1 MSSSADS
8 FSDVLRL
15 LPELPSADETAA
27 EAARARQ
34 AVLTKPPGSLGR
46 LEEIVVWLAAWQGRH
61 PPRLERP
68 RVAVFA
74 GNHGVVRRGVSAY
87 PAEVTRQMVKNFID
101 GGAAINQL
109 CRVANAELRVYEMAL
124 ESPTEDFTAAPALDE
139 EECMRAIAYGM
150 AAVEPGL
157 DHLALG
163 EMGIGNT
170 TSAAALALALFGG
183 TAEDWTGPGTGVAGP
198 ALARKIATVAAGV
211 ERHRDRLEPLQVLAA
226 LGGRE
231 LAAMLGAILAAR
243 MARVPVLLDGFV
255 VAAAAAVLHRLREG
269 LLDHCLVAHLS
280 AEPGHR
286 RLLAAI
292 AKMPL
297 FDLGMRLGEGSGAA
311 LAIPLLR
318 SALACHTG
326 MATFGEAGVSGKLD

>member
-1 MSSSADS
+1 MSSAADS

-157 DHLALG
+157 DLLALG

-170 TSAAALALALFGG
+170 SSAAALALALLGG
-183 TAEDWTGPGTGVAGP
+183 TAEDWTW
-198 ALARKIATVAAGV
+198 
-211 ERHRDRLEPLQVLAA
+211 
-226 LGGRE
+226 
-231 LAAMLGAILAAR
+231 
-243 MARVPVLLDGFV
+243 
-255 VAAAAAVLHRLREG
+255 
-269 LLDHCLVAHLS
+269 
-280 AEPGHR
+280 
-286 RLLAAI
+286 
-292 AKMPL
+292 
-297 FDLGMRLGEGSGAA
+297 
-311 LAIPLLR
+311 
-318 SALACHTG
+318 
-326 MATFGEAGVSGKLD
+326 